1 MSLQIGDW
9 VRTETGLEGE
19 IVLVS
24 RLSAFIEVREEK
36 GTRTVS
42 YLLSSLKKIDPP
54 GDENKPPSAN

>member
-9 VRTETGLEGE
+9 VRTETGLEGK

-24 RLSAFIEVREEK
+24 RLSAFIEVLEK
-36 GTRTVS
+36 TGTRTVS

-54 GDENKPPSAN
+54 EPANKPPTQN